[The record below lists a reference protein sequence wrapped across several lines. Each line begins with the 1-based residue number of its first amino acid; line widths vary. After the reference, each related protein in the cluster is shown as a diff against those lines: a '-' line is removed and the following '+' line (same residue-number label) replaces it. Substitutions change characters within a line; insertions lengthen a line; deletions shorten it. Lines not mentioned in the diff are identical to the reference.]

1 MEVGR
6 DMPAA
11 AEEEGLT
18 AADALEEGRTDET
31 GQRRA
36 GPGRCVHLDGPCP
49 PSSGLRAGGGL
60 VSRGFGVTSL
70 CSHWSTSAADVH
82 SHERSA

>member
-1 MEVGR
+1 MT
-6 DMPAA
+6 AA

-36 GPGRCVHLDGPCP
+36 LPGYCVHLDGPCP
-49 PSSGLRAGGGL
+49 GSSGLRTGRRP
-60 VSRGFGVTSL
+60 VYRRFGVTSL
-70 CSHWSTSAADVH
+70 CSHGSTSAADVP
-82 SHERSA
+82 SHELAA